1 MVTKEW
7 RKSPKYSDQF
17 KKKIVRQIIDDGYS
31 PLEIV
36 RLHDIGSSSVYR
48 WLNKYE
54 DEINGNFE
62 LKQSKG
68 SMSSPQK
75 NQKKESG
82 KKPDQETNSSRIEE
96 LEEELRIE
104 KLKREAYQQ
113 MIKIA
118 EERFKISIKKKYGT
132 KQSDK

>member
-1 MVTKEW
+1 MTKEW
-7 RKSPKYSDQF
+7 RKRSKYSEQF
-17 KKKIVRQIIDDGYS
+17 KKRLVRQIIEDGYT

-36 RLHDIGSSSVYR
+36 RRHDIGSSSIYR
-48 WLNKYE
+48 WLEKYE

-62 LKQSKG
+62 LNQAKG

-75 NQKKESG
+75 DQKKESD
-82 KKPDQETNSSRIEE
+82 KNPHKETNSSRIEE

-104 KLKREAYQQ
+104 RLKRKAYQQ